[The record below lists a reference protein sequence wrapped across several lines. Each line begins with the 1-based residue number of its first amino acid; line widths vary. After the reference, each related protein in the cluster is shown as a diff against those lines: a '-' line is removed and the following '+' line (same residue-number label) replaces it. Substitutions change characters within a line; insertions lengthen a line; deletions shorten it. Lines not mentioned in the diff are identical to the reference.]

1 METADVAAI
10 LEPQKKFG
18 PWQGLWLIGGY
29 LLASFLGSLLTGLAW
44 GIGIGIQAG
53 IRGVAPAVSKP
64 GIGVL
69 AWSVL
74 TGSLCA
80 AAWGVFYTR
89 QRASPLLSVGEAR
102 GIGWRRPAAQ
112 GYVTALALAM
122 ILVAA
127 VWGLEKLMPPDLS
140 DLTGPMERLSG
151 SHGWPRVVFILL
163 ALVVAPP
170 VEEFVFRGALFA
182 SLSRFGVVAATLLTT
197 LVFVLFHAADKI
209 HYWPGFVD
217 VALLGL
223 AAVFLRLRYRSL
235 WPAIL
240 LHFLYN
246 AALIF
251 LL

>member
-1 METADVAAI
+1 MEAADIAEV

-18 PWQGLWLIGGY
+18 PWQGLWLVGGY
-29 LLASFLGSLLTGLAW
+29 LLASFMGSVLVGLAW
-44 GIGIGIQAG
+44 GIGVGIQAG
-53 IRGVAPAVSKP
+53 IHGRTPILSKP

-74 TGSLCA
+74 AGSLCA
-80 AAWGVFYTR
+80 AAWGVFYTW
-89 QRASPLLSVGEAR
+89 QRARPLLTVGEAQ
-102 GIGWRRPAAQ
+102 GIGWRRSAVQ
-112 GYVTALALAM
+112 GYATALALA
-122 ILVAA
+122 IALVAV
-127 VWGLEKLMPPDLS
+127 VWGLEKLIPPDLS
-140 DLTGPMERLSG
+140 HLTGPMEQLSG
-151 SHGWPRVVFILL
+151 SHGWPHLVFILL

-170 VEEFVFRGALFA
+170 VEEFMFRGGLFA

-217 VALLGL
+217 VALLGF
-223 AAVFLRLRYRSL
+223 AALFLRLHYRSL